1 MILVDDLLHKG
12 YRMKALDPV
21 FHENG
26 LEIRKI
32 ITGLLSGQG
41 KDLMTIQGREVESA
55 YFIPNLKNWFVESTL
70 CPFIGGDGVK
80 SEERVEANLIPS
92 VNQVLP
98 FAAPSFIHGAPREA
112 IYHLS
117 MVLLENARRIFL
129 ALEEE
134 YQNVFER
141 KLTIK
146 RLSDAVISPRMP
158 NGADRVAVD
167 PSLAPS
173 VYMEDYKERLRRLE
187 SALK

>member
-1 MILVDDLLHKG
+1 M
-12 YRMKALDPV
+12 
-21 FHENG
+21 
-26 LEIRKI
+26 
-32 ITGLLSGQG
+32 Q
-41 KDLMTIQGREVESA
+41 
-55 YFIPNLKNWFVESTL
+55 
-70 CPFIGGDGVK
+70 

-92 VNQVLP
+92 VTQVLP
-98 FAAPSFIHGAPREA
+98 FAAPSFIHGASREA
-112 IYHLS
+112 VYHLS
-117 MVLLENARRIFL
+117 MVSLENARRIFL

>member
-1 MILVDDLLHKG
+1 MTLLK
-12 YRMKALDPV
+12 
-21 FHENG
+21 
-26 LEIRKI
+26 
-32 ITGLLSGQG
+32 
-41 KDLMTIQGREVESA
+41 TI
-55 YFIPNLKNWFVESTL
+55 FTLKFVRQ
-70 CPFIGGDGVK
+70 FK
-80 SEERVEANLIPS
+80 
-92 VNQVLP
+92 
-98 FAAPSFIHGAPREA
+98 
-112 IYHLS
+112 
-117 MVLLENARRIFL
+117 
-129 ALEEE
+129 